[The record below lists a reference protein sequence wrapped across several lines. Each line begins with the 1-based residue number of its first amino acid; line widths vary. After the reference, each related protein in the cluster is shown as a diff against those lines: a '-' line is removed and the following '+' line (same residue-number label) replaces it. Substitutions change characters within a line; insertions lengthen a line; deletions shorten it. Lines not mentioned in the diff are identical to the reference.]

1 MAQHTFAVQEIHCE
15 ACENAIRKSLSR
27 MDGIKTV
34 EPDSSTNQVAVVYD
48 ETATDQPAIAERLAI
63 AGYPVTS

>member
-1 MAQHTFAVQEIHCE
+1 MAQQTFSVQEIHCE
-15 ACENAIRKSLSR
+15 SCENAIRKSLSR

-34 EPDSSTNQVAVVYD
+34 EPDTSTNQVAVVYD
-48 ETATDQPAIAERLAI
+48 ENAIDEQSIAERLTT